1 MMIAVT
7 ALKEKIRKKVLYIVS
22 LLGVLILLLFSTGTG
37 SISING
43 EEITDYKI
51 LASLLLTVFYV
62 ISCMLAVVLSLDT
75 IPNEYERQT
84 SHLVLIRKVSQ
95 AKYHGMLTIANIMA
109 GLLAEAVL
117 YASFLLFML
126 SQNQGSSIWKLVPA
140 FLTAAVGVALVC
152 VMTSWL
158 SVVLPKFFAG
168 MISVVIVLA
177 GVFYNMLELLNSI
190 VGGFGG
196 KLLKG
201 ILYIVPDLH
210 GIQEQAVSVLTGGT
224 VEVHLLYKGLL
235 WIYIFAVLLALSKRK
250 EV

>member
-1 MMIAVT
+1 MIIAVT

-22 LLGVLILLLFSTGTG
+22 LIGVLILLLFSTGTG

-43 EEITDYKI
+43 EEVTDYRI
-51 LASLLLTVFYV
+51 LAPVLLKVLYV

-84 SHLVLIRKVSQ
+84 SHLVLIRKVGQ

-109 GLLAEAVL
+109 GLLAEAIL
-117 YASFLLFML
+117 YAAFLLFML
-126 SQNQGSSIWKLVPA
+126 SQKQGSSIWRLAPA
-140 FLTAAVGVALVC
+140 FLISAVGVALVC

-168 MISVVIVLA
+168 TVSAVIALA

-190 VGGFGG
+190 IGGFGG
-196 KLLKG
+196 KMLKG
-201 ILYIVPDLH
+201 ILYIVPELH
-210 GIQEQAVSVLTGGT
+210 GIQEQAGSVLTGGA
-224 VEVHLLYKGLL
+224 VDVHLLLKGLL
-235 WIYIFAVLLALSKRK
+235 WIYIFAVFLALCRRR